1 MLPVISTP
9 FRSSDTSLDLHVY
22 VTFTAPVGSVSIEV
36 CVLPY
41 VPTLPME
48 TLGLPLFRSTETE
61 LVRLPSVLLSLAVLA
76 PLEFVDSEAPPPEML
91 APSGETVPGL
101 AEHLSVAVSCPPSLT
116 VA

>member
-1 MLPVISTP
+1 M
-9 FRSSDTSLDLHVY
+9 
-22 VTFTAPVGSVSIEV
+22 EV

-76 PLEFVDSEAPPPEML
+76 PLEFVDSEAPPNSTL
-91 APSGETVPGL
+91 VGRDYTGTAI
-101 AEHLSVAVSCPPSLT
+101 A
-116 VA
+116 